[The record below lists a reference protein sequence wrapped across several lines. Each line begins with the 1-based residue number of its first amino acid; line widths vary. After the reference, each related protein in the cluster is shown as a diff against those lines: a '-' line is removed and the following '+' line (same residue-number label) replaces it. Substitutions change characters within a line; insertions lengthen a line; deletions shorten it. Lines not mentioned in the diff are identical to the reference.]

1 MDNNTSNN
9 NTSNNNTSNNNTS
22 NNNNELI
29 AGYINSLNPME
40 LKALEIANQQL
51 QSSFDIEKSIGYLEF
66 LKSKN

>member
-1 MDNNTSNN
+1 M
-9 NTSNNNTSNNNTS
+9 NNNTS

-29 AGYINSLNPME
+29 ASYINSLNPIE
-40 LKALEIANQQL
+40 LKALEIAKQQL

>member
-1 MDNNTSNN
+1 MNNNISNN

-29 AGYINSLNPME
+29 TSYINSLNPIE
-40 LKALEIANQQL
+40 LKALEIAKQQL

>member
-1 MDNNTSNN
+1 METISNN

-29 AGYINSLNPME
+29 ASYINSLNAIE
-40 LKALEIANQQL
+40 LKALEIAKQQL
-51 QSSFDIEKSIGYLEF
+51 QSSFDVEKSIGFLEF